1 MTMYPVLRNMNNWLN
16 NAFDDDMFNG
26 CWMPKMN
33 FTASAINVKEN
44 ENEYDVELAAPGAT
58 KEDFKVNVDND
69 GNLVIK
75 MEHKSEKN
83 NNEGKKEHY
92 LRREFSY
99 SNYEQALSLPEDV
112 DRNAINAKV
121 ENGVLHVVLPR
132 TKKPE
137 KETKR
142 IEVA

>member
-1 MTMYPVLRNMNNWLN
+1 MTMYPVLRNMDNWLN
-16 NAFDDDMFNG
+16 NAFDDMFDG
-26 CWMPKMN
+26 RWMPRMN
-33 FTASAINVKEN
+33 FTAPAINVKEN
-44 ENEYDVELAAPGAT
+44 DNEYDVELAAPGAT

-75 MEHKSEKN
+75 MEHKDEKK
-83 NNEGKKEHY
+83 NEDKKEHY

-99 SNYEQALSLPEDV
+99 SNYEQALSMPEDV
-112 DRNAINAKV
+112 DRSGINAKV

-132 TKKPE
+132 TKKAE